1 MQERRG
7 SLATKGHIS
16 GLHTRACHTYVVTN
30 MVSSEYFLQTLRRD
44 HTVALS
50 EMLAIIYIGGA

>member
-1 MQERRG
+1 M
-7 SLATKGHIS
+7 ATKGHIS
-16 GLHTRACHTYVVTN
+16 GVAYSSLPYIVTN

-44 HTVALS
+44 HTVASLS